1 MIDPPRPPTLE
12 LGHVRLRPLRAA
24 DAPTLYAY
32 LSVPVV
38 TELTSYPVVTPALA
52 HTIIT
57 KANTRW
63 AAGEL
68 AKWGIA
74 QVSDDQLIGTCGFT
88 DGSPSHRW
96 AELAYDLAP
105 AYWGQGLMRQV
116 VATVLTWTFRT
127 QPIARIQAYVRV
139 DNRRSARLLE
149 HCGFAHEGCLR
160 AYRLCRGQPYAFNVY
175 GLLRA
180 EWDTWASHTA
190 RPRSTTT
197 NQATGV

>member
-1 MIDPPRPPTLE
+1 MIDPPPTLE
-12 LGHVRLRPLRAA
+12 LGHIRLRPLRTA
-24 DAPTLYAY
+24 DAPTLFAY
-32 LSVPVV
+32 LRAPIV

-52 HTIIT
+52 HSIIT

-74 QVSDDQLIGTCGFT
+74 HVSDDHLIGTCGFT

-116 VATVLTWTFRT
+116 VASVLTWTFCT

-139 DNRRSARLLE
+139 DNRRSVRLLE
-149 HCGFAHEGCLR
+149 HCGFVHEGCLR
-160 AYRLCRGQPYAFNVY
+160 DYRLCRGQPHAFHVY

-180 EWDTWASHTA
+180 EWDTWSSNTVGTRA
-190 RPRSTTT
+190 TTT
-197 NQATGV
+197 NHASGV